1 MPAEQPVFLGTSIS
15 VDGPPVAAYALY
27 VGWRQRPLLATL
39 GVFYFCRSLVT
50 CGMQWYSGLY
60 TPEVLHYAICGV
72 PASLLGTLVSYP
84 LVRRMK
90 PEVFQ
95 IILKIIIVFGA
106 LSCLIRGLMT
116 LWG

>member
-1 MPAEQPVFLGTSIS
+1 
-15 VDGPPVAAYALY
+15 
-27 VGWRQRPLLATL
+27 
-39 GVFYFCRSLVT
+39 
-50 CGMQWYSGLY
+50 MQWYAGLY

-72 PASLLGTLVSYP
+72 PSSILGTLASSP

-90 PEVFQ
+90 PEAIQ
-95 IILKIIIVFGA
+95 PLLKIIIVFGA

>member
-1 MPAEQPVFLGTSIS
+1 MAQLFATGIYTTIWTLP
-15 VDGPPVAAYALY
+15 
-27 VGWRQRPLLATL
+27 RPLLATL

-50 CGMQWYSGLY
+50 CDMQWYAGLY

-72 PASLLGTLVSYP
+72 PASILGTLSSYP

-90 PEVFQ
+90 PEAFQ
-95 IILKIIIVFGA
+95 LLLKIIIVFGA